1 MGTESHRY
9 TKLKSLS
16 KFPRG
21 SCCKINLSPV
31 KIQANRAL
39 EKKKLILLPDY
50 MREETFFFK
59 SGDEPSNTNA
69 NTNTNNNNN
78 NNTFVQCVQNVNK
91 QQIIFEN
98 YND

>member
-1 MGTESHRY
+1 
-9 TKLKSLS
+9 
-16 KFPRG
+16 
-21 SCCKINLSPV
+21 
-31 KIQANRAL
+31 
-39 EKKKLILLPDY
+39 